1 MVKVSEYKTYLV
13 LYVKSILYLWKT
25 SPFNILVLI
34 ITIPIQALLPSLSLY
49 IANILINRMNNLSQQ
64 LLFLLLGVWAVAFLL
79 NNIFTPLT
87 TMIQGKL
94 TDDLTYTLNCDIMTK
109 SEEIQTIDYFEAN
122 NFYNDIQL
130 LSSEASWR
138 PVNLLVFGTSIIS
151 NAILFISMLVI
162 FASFHP
168 VIALLM
174 LLVLVPQGMIS

>member
-25 SPFNILVLI
+25 SPFNILILI

-64 LLFLLLGVWAVAFLL
+64 LLFLLLGVWGVAFLL

-94 TDDLTYTLNCDIMTK
+94 TDTV
-109 SEEIQTIDYFEAN
+109 YFNAG
-122 NFYNDIQL
+122 YIC
-130 LSSEASWR
+130 
-138 PVNLLVFGTSIIS
+138 IIS
-151 NAILFISMLVI
+151 SSHCLTHATGFSSTRDDFLFPST
-162 FASFHP
+162 ASF
-168 VIALLM
+168 
-174 LLVLVPQGMIS
+174 